1 MEPRREFLSAH
12 CQLGESCCVWDPFFS
27 SLWLSS
33 VLFYCTESMYT
44 PALVVAWVGWTRKL
58 EEGRAEWCSPGVC
71 ACVRACVR
79 DVM

>member
-1 MEPRREFLSAH
+1 MEARRESLSAH
-12 CQLGESCCVWDPFFS
+12 CQLGEAAASGTFFS

-58 EEGRAEWCSPGVC
+58 EEGRAEWCSPGVR
-71 ACVRACVR
+71 ACVRACVL